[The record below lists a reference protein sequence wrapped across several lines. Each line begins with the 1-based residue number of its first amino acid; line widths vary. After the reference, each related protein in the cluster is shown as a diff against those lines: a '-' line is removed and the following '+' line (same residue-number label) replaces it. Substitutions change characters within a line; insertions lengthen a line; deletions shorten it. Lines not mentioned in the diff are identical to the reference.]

1 MADPPSAA
9 PTLAGPVLAGPV
21 LAAPVLAG
29 LAPVGSRTA
38 LFASALG
45 VGLRRQC
52 RREWHG
58 TPPHLWLL
66 GRPRAEGFAIAPRDP
81 RPASPAAGKAMLA
94 GGFALEDEVLRLPP
108 AGDPW
113 NQPSPSRRF
122 AARLH
127 RFDWLRDLLSTGE
140 PGVREGLR
148 LTLEWRQVF
157 GRWNGFAWSA
167 EILERRV
174 LNLACAGRVIAAVA
188 SDAEAAGL
196 ANVLARQAR
205 HLLSLS
211 SDLERQAERL
221 TAVGVAGSA
230 LAGGAGD
237 ELVHAVLARLGPAL
251 ERTVLPD
258 GGHATRSPQAG
269 MELLFDLL
277 TLDGGLT
284 QRGHPP
290 PESLSRAIDRL
301 TAGLRFFTLADGRL
315 ACFQGGQ
322 TCEPALVAAARAH
335 DEAATEPAPAPLGQ
349 APHAGYQRLDGPM
362 IQAIADAGA
371 PAAGALSLAA
381 CGQPLAI
388 EVVCGRDRLI
398 TNCGW
403 SPDAAGPQ
411 ALRLA
416 AGGSTVSLGEG
427 SVGAPMSG
435 FLARALGP
443 RLDGGVARVV
453 VRRRESD
460 AGVWI
465 EMEHDGWAR
474 RFGLT
479 HERRLFLDRA
489 NSELRGED
497 RFVPAA
503 NATARLTPV
512 DIRFHIHPD
521 ASASLARDQRSV
533 LLRGASNV
541 GWWLRN
547 DAAEVSIEPSVHFT
561 GGHARRCSQV
571 VLRGRLRADRGGRV
585 RWKLALVEPVSA

>member
-1 MADPPSAA
+1 MAEPPSAA
-9 PTLAGPVLAGPV
+9 PVLAGPV
-21 LAAPVLAG
+21 LPG
-29 LAPVGSRTA
+29 LARVGSRIALLTA
-38 LFASALG
+38 AVGL
-45 VGLRRQC
+45 GLRRYG

-58 TPPHLWLL
+58 TPLHLWLL
-66 GRPRAEGFAIAPRDP
+66 DRPRAEGFAIAPRDP
-81 RPASPAAGKAMLA
+81 RPASPAAGLAMLA

-122 AARLH
+122 AASLH

-148 LTLEWRQVF
+148 LALEWRRVF

-167 EILERRV
+167 DILERRV
-174 LNLACAGRVIAAVA
+174 LNLACAGRAIAAAA
-188 SDAEAAGL
+188 SDAEAMAL
-196 ANVLARQAR
+196 ANALARQAR
-205 HLLSLS
+205 HLLLLS
-211 SDLERQAERL
+211 SDVERQAERL
-221 TAVGVAGSA
+221 AAAGVAGSA
-230 LAGGAGD
+230 LAGAAGD
-237 ELVHAVLARLGPAL
+237 GLVRAVLARLGPTL
-251 ERTVLPD
+251 DRTVLPD

-277 TLDGGLT
+277 TLDEGLT

-322 TCEPALVAAARAH
+322 ACEPALVAAARAH
-335 DEAATEPAPAPLGQ
+335 DEVADTPAPAPLGQ
-349 APHAGYQRLDGPM
+349 APHAGFQRLDGPM
-362 IQAIADAGA
+362 IQVIADAGA

-403 SPDAAGPQ
+403 SPDSGGPQ

-416 AGGSTVSLGEG
+416 AGGSTASLGEG
-427 SVGAPMSG
+427 SVGSPMTG
-435 FLARALGP
+435 FLARALGH
-443 RLDGGVARVV
+443 RLDGGTTRVV
-453 VRRRESD
+453 VRRREGD
-460 AGVWI
+460 VGVWV
-465 EMEHDGWAR
+465 EMEHDGWVA

-489 NSELRGED
+489 SSELRGED
-497 RFVPAA
+497 RFIPAA
-503 NATARLTPV
+503 NASGRLTPV
-512 DIRFHIHPD
+512 DIRFHLHPD
-521 ASASLARDQRSV
+521 ATASLARDQRSV
-533 LLRGASNV
+533 LLRGTSSV

-547 DAAEVSIEPSVHFT
+547 DAAEVSIEPSVHFA
-561 GGHARRCSQV
+561 GGHVRRCSQV

>member
-1 MADPPSAA
+1 MAEPTSA
-9 PTLAGPVLAGPV
+9 PVLAGPV
-21 LAAPVLAG
+21 SAGRVPAGPVSEG
-29 LAPVGSRTA
+29 LARAGSRIALVATA
-38 LFASALG
+38 
-45 VGLRRQC
+45 VGIGARRQF

-58 TPPHLWLL
+58 SPPHLWLL
-66 GRPRAEGFAIAPRDP
+66 ERPRAEGFAIAPRDP
-81 RPASPAAGKAMLA
+81 RPANPAAGRAILA
-94 GGFALEDEVLRLPP
+94 GGFALEDEILRLPL

-148 LTLEWRQVF
+148 LALEWRRVF

-167 EILERRV
+167 DILERRV
-174 LNLACAGRVIAAVA
+174 LNLACAGRAIAATA
-188 SDAEAAGL
+188 SDAEAMIL

-211 SDLERQAERL
+211 SDVERQAERL
-221 TAVGVAGSA
+221 AAVGVAGSA
-230 LAGGAGD
+230 LAGAAGD
-237 ELVHAVLARLGPAL
+237 GLIRAVLARLGPTL

-277 TLDGGLT
+277 TLDEGLT

-322 TCEPALVAAARAH
+322 ACEPALVAAARAH
-335 DEAATEPAPAPLGQ
+335 DEVADQPAPAPLGQ
-349 APHAGYQRLDGPM
+349 APHTGYQRLEGAM
-362 IQAIADAGA
+362 IQVIADAGA
-371 PAAGALSLAA
+371 PAEGALSLAA

-403 SPDAAGPQ
+403 SPDSAGPQ

-416 AGGSTVSLGEG
+416 AGGSTASLGEG
-427 SVGAPMSG
+427 SVGAPMTG
-435 FLARALGP
+435 FLARTLGP
-443 RLDGGVARVV
+443 RLDGGTARVV
-453 VRRRESD
+453 VHRREGD
-460 AGVWI
+460 AGIWV

-479 HERRLFLDRA
+479 HERRLFLDRV
-489 NSELRGED
+489 NGELRGED

-503 NATARLTPV
+503 NATGRLTPV
-512 DIRFHIHPD
+512 DIHFHLHPD
-521 ASASLARDQRSV
+521 ASASMARDQRSV
-533 LLRGASNV
+533 LLRGASNI

-547 DAAEVSIEPSVHFT
+547 DAAEVSIEPSVHVT
-561 GGHARRCSQV
+561 DGQVRHCSQV

-585 RWKLALVEPVSA
+585 RWKLAPVEPQTA

>member
-1 MADPPSAA
+1 M
-9 PTLAGPVLAGPV
+9 AGPTSAILAR
-21 LAAPVLAG
+21 
-29 LAPVGSRTA
+29 VGSRTA
-38 LFASALG
+38 LLAAAAG
-45 VGLRRQC
+45 IGLQRQW
-52 RREWHG
+52 RREWYG
-58 TPPHLWLL
+58 TPLHLWLL
-66 GRPRAEGFAIAPRDP
+66 DQPGAEGFAIAPRDP

-94 GGFALEDEVLRLPP
+94 GGFALEDEVLRLPL

-127 RFDWLRDLLSTGE
+127 RFGWLRDLLGAGE

-148 LTLEWRQVF
+148 LTLEWRRVF

-167 EILERRV
+167 DILERRV
-174 LNLACAGRVIAAVA
+174 LNLACAGRAIAAVA
-188 SDAEAAGL
+188 SDAEAALL
-196 ANVLARQAR
+196 ANTLARQAR

-211 SDLERQAERL
+211 SDTERQAERL
-221 TAVGVAGSA
+221 AAAGVAGSA
-230 LAGGAGD
+230 LAGAAGD
-237 ELVHAVLARLGPAL
+237 ALVRSVLVRLGPTL

-277 TLDGGLT
+277 TLDEGLT

-301 TAGLRFFTLADGRL
+301 TAGLRFFTLGDGRL

-322 TCEPALVAAARAH
+322 ASEPLLVAAARTH
-335 DEAATEPAPAPLGQ
+335 DEAADTPAPAPLGQ
-349 APHAGYQRLDGPM
+349 APHAGFQRLDGPM
-362 IQAIADAGA
+362 IQVIADAGA
-371 PAAGALSLAA
+371 PAEGALSLAA

-403 SPDAAGPQ
+403 SPDSAGPQ

-416 AGGSTVSLGEG
+416 AGGSTASLGGG
-427 SVGAPMSG
+427 SVGTPMSG
-435 FLARALGP
+435 LLARALGP
-443 RLDGGVARVV
+443 RLDGGVRQVI
-453 VRRRESD
+453 VRRREGD
-460 AGVWI
+460 AGVWV
-465 EMEHDGWAR
+465 EMEHDGWVA

-479 HERRLFLDRA
+479 HERRLFLDRV

-497 RFVPAA
+497 RFIPAA
-503 NATARLTPV
+503 NATGRLTPV
-512 DIRFHIHPD
+512 DVRFHLHPEAT
-521 ASASLARDQRSV
+521 ASVARDQRSV
-533 LLRGASNV
+533 LLRGTSNV

-561 GGHARRCSQV
+561 GGHAQRCSQV

>member
-1 MADPPSAA
+1 MSGSP
-9 PTLAGPVLAGPV
+9 LPVLMRVGAQSAMLVQAVGV
-21 LAAPVLAG
+21 LA
-29 LAPVGSRTA
+29 SRRART
-38 LFASALG
+38 
-45 VGLRRQC
+45 
-52 RREWHG
+52 EWYG

-66 GRPRAEGFAIAPRDP
+66 SRPHAEGFATAPRDP
-81 RPASPAAGKAMLA
+81 RPASPAKGKDILA
-94 GGFALEDEVLRLPP
+94 GVFELDDQGLRLPP
-108 AGDPW
+108 GGDPW

-122 AARLH
+122 AIRLH
-127 RFDWLRDLLSTGE
+127 QFDWLRDLLSNGE
-140 PGVREGLR
+140 PGVHEALR
-148 LTLEWRQVF
+148 LTLEWRRVF
-157 GRWNGFAWSA
+157 GRWNGFAWGGA
-167 EILERRV
+167 ILERRV
-174 LNLACAGRVIAAVA
+174 LNLACAGRAIAAVA
-188 SDAEAAGL
+188 SDAEATML
-196 ANVLARQAR
+196 ANALARQAR

-211 SDLERQAERL
+211 SDVERQAERL
-221 TAVGVAGSA
+221 AAAGVAGSA
-230 LAGGAGD
+230 LAGAAGD
-237 ELVHAVLARLGPAL
+237 GLVRAVLDRLGPAL

-277 TLDGGLT
+277 TLDEGLT

-322 TCEPALVAAARAH
+322 ACEPALVAAARAH
-335 DEAATEPAPAPLGQ
+335 DEVADQPAAAPLGQ
-349 APHAGYQRLDGPM
+349 APHAGFQRLDGPM
-362 IQAIADAGA
+362 IQVIADAGA

-398 TNCGW
+398 TNSGW
-403 SPDAAGPQ
+403 SPESTGPQ

-416 AGGSTVSLGEG
+416 AGGSTASLGEG

-435 FLARALGP
+435 LLARGLGP
-443 RLDGGVARVV
+443 RLDGGVGEVI
-453 VRRRESD
+453 VRRREGE

-465 EMEHDGWAR
+465 EMEHDGWAP

-479 HERRLFLDRA
+479 HERRLFLDRI

-503 NATARLTPV
+503 NATERLTPV
-512 DIRFHIHPD
+512 DIRFHVHPD
-521 ASASLARDQRSV
+521 ATASLARDQRSV
-533 LLRGASNV
+533 LLRGTSNV

-585 RWKLALVEPVSA
+585 RWKLALVEPQSA